1 MWASSRVASVM
12 SFNGSV
18 PRIDFGGL
26 GAGIPPVK
34 STSLEWVRGKPYK
47 AMNAAYR
54 DADESAF
61 S

>member
-1 MWASSRVASVM
+1 MDWPDIWISKWVASVM

-47 AMNAAYR
+47 AMNAA
-54 DADESAF
+54 
-61 S
+61 